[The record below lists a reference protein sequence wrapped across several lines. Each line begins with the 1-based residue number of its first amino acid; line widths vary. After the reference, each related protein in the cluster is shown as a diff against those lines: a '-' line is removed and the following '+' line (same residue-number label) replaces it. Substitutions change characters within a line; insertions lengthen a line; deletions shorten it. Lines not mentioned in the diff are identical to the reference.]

1 MTPAEDRAP
10 TAPSALLRPPR
21 GVRLRAYLALA
32 GVLRV
37 LQEGT
42 GEGRRPPNQGD
53 LRSTLGAT
61 WGLRVQV
68 WCVEAWSLS
77 GDWFARRRTAGWS
90 WSWSRPALSQH
101 PHLGKPGRGPGANPR
116 PCSDPSIRNGSPTWR
131 WFREKRLLSPY
142 PSLPGDIGGPSWRT
156 PPWVSSMAFGSGS
169 WGLHESEAPGLTRTS
184 YPSPF
189 PARSTLPLKQ
199 EEYEVSVSFQAGG
212 RQRGRARVS
221 QVGVGVGAREARCQA
236 STPEPHLHPAPPAGL
251 SAQAGAEPV
260 C

>member
-1 MTPAEDRAP
+1 MSLTPAEDRAP
-10 TAPSALLRPPR
+10 TAPSALLRPAR
-21 GVRLRAYLALA
+21 GVRLQAHLALA

-42 GEGRRPPNQGD
+42 GEGRRLPNQGD
-53 LRSTLGAT
+53 LRYTLGAT
-61 WGLRVQV
+61 WGLHLQV
-68 WCVEAWSLS
+68 WCVKAWSLS
-77 GDWFARRRTAGWS
+77 GNWFVGRRTAGWS
-90 WSWSRPALSQH
+90 WSGPALSQH
-101 PHLGKPGRGPGANPR
+101 PHLGKPGRGPGANTR

-156 PPWVSSMAFGSGS
+156 PPWASSMAFGSGS

-184 YPSPF
+184 YLSPF

-212 RQRGRARVS
+212 RQGGRARVS
-221 QVGVGVGAREARCQA
+221 QVGGGGGERGKA
-236 STPEPHLHPAPPAGL
+236 PGLHP
-251 SAQAGAEPV
+251 
-260 C
+260 